1 MFQPNHTVYIKALY
15 KQVLAEGSLFF
26 DDRARIYIR
35 NTARRA
41 FKDYKSCQDVE
52 RVKSKIKETRKYL
65 HRLEKANR
73 GNQKSALKVLEE
85 VYGRKGKTRHG
96 LLYPYL
102 HAHQPANKTIN
113 DPEPFVAHV
122 PRTAPPPA
130 LCPPLCTL
138 ITQHLGKKLEPE
150 LPVPPYKPLH
160 PGRKANLLWKHRSM
174 LLERV
179 SVPLPFEI
187 VCELE
192 YKAGAPMTHPLT
204 CSKLVTG
211 GPRWDD
217 FYSGLTNIV
226 DMMCHLQPMIANS
239 KEQRVPFIR
248 KQQLPKSPY
257 ENQRPASLLEYLEP
271 VGVLEKD
278 NTNLFRYTDRQ
289 IHRLYKKLLQQVP
302 LISVIHSDQLW
313 EQRNYTI
320 TKSQWVPQG
329 ITKVLDDIPSSQVI
343 KTTLLSTKKK
353 HIRRS

>member
-1 MFQPNHTVYIKALY
+1 MK
-15 KQVLAEGSLFF
+15 
-26 DDRARIYIR
+26 RIYIR
-35 NTARRA
+35 NTARRT
-41 FKDYKSCQDVE
+41 FKDYKTCQDVD
-52 RVKSKIKETRKYL
+52 RVKSKIKESRKYL

-102 HAHQPANKTIN
+102 HAHQPANKKVN

-122 PRTAPPPA
+122 PRTAPPPT
-130 LCPPLCTL
+130 LCPPLCSL
-138 ITQHLGKKLEPE
+138 ITQHLGKRLEPD
-150 LPVPPYKPLH
+150 LPIPPYKPLH
-160 PGRKANLLWKHRSM
+160 PGRKANLLWRYRSM

-192 YKAGAPMTHPLT
+192 HKAGAPMTHPLT

-211 GPRWDD
+211 GPRWDE
-217 FYSGLTNIV
+217 FYSGLTNVVNMIR
-226 DMMCHLQPMIANS
+226 HLQPTMVSDIKAPS
-239 KEQRVPFIR
+239 KLVRIQA
-248 KQQLPKSPY
+248 LPKSPY

-271 VGVLEKD
+271 SVSEKD
-278 NTNLFRYTDRQ
+278 NTNIFRYTNRQ
-289 IHRLYKKLLQQVP
+289 IRRLYKKLLQQVP
-302 LISVIHSDQLW
+302 LINVIHSDQLW

-329 ITKVLDDIPSSQVI
+329 VTKVLNDIPSSQVI
-343 KTTLLSTKKK
+343 ETTLLSTKKK